1 MYIVGRIKE
10 FDACNILLGQL
21 IAIDFSVKT
30 ENVVV

>member
-1 MYIVGRIKE
+1 MFGRIKE

-21 IAIDFSVKT
+21 IAIDFSAKT